1 MANFSNFYRNV
12 RRNSRQQRKNTQTTE
27 TLGNRIMRSSGV
39 GASVNPLT
47 PTQKAEQERAKRMRQ
62 GISSVVRSSFNRQF
76 SRPTYININTVNRL
90 NQLNTMTTNPF
101 APVKRKQIT
110 GGNGVGEQRMFSKE
124 RSILNNTKFITG
136 GQGVGNNDAI
146 LGRKKTSVLEPIR
159 QDIKENYYD
168 AVRKVGMKGSRNE
181 RKVYVP
187 LSQRDENGQI
197 STNQRRLENAARG
210 GNRKAQVEAAL
221 ARTKAQTLSGHTY
234 DQYVNAE
241 LNKKGLLG
249 QDYILR
255 GKDPSKEAIDYRQ
268 RYGFDKEAY
277 EAIKAIADNAP
288 SGDDYIARFSGQ
300 NGSEIDRLKFG
311 FDESWRARNIEDT
324 YQREYG
330 RTLDDDTQ
338 AKLDAVRDSG
348 GYMVGNMLGQASQF
362 AVTAPLSPLVE
373 QGLMARMGLKG
384 GRAAINT
391 TKDAVKYAIARIG
404 ADQVVSAPVNMV
416 DALKGEDTKDVAL
429 RFFYNTGLDILFGG
443 LMEIPSLRTNS
454 KFIKALR
461 ANDAANAM
469 EEGAEQIAA
478 KSAAER
484 QLSEAISSFNPSEQR
499 VIRNR
504 MKELADDAD
513 ARREI
518 ERGFAGESSADNLD
532 IYNEQ
537 LPSDLTDYEARRIVD
552 TEKTPT
558 EIARERG
565 EDFRTNSNKVF
576 QNGGVVSHESVV
588 ASVRH
593 GIRQENEYDWRVA
606 YDAARRNGLT
616 EEEAVRYADDALDNI
631 LNRANLRDRPATMA
645 NELRASGNKAM
656 ADATDMAA
664 YKKMGEVPKEE
675 IDLAQNEIRNA
686 NGVSDNATSNAMNPK
701 TSAADYIPVEN
712 KGKVYNADEDVY
724 VTRYDNEGADF
735 SNKPQGLY
743 VTHRSTPSVHADAGD
758 IENHLVIDKNAKF
771 YDTVFDGKLQTNRM
785 PIPIECGTTVNYL
798 VDKMGKGRVEQL
810 LKTNRD
816 DLIVEFG
823 KEYPNV
829 DWSRYYDNLE
839 MVEAYGG
846 LVARKDG
853 IDVVRTIDK
862 SATSDFDTT
871 ELSVLNDSVIR
882 EDADIPTGKREPIAE
897 EPKQLYNEPR
907 GDGNGAEKHQS
918 TVERAG
924 SGEEEVRANVGAVQN
939 GERQAVGGTHL
950 ENSSNPA
957 STGRTGST
965 LSLTDE
971 QRAVMD
977 AAGKTNANLREADY
991 SAFSNA
997 LNEGKASN
1005 KYGSYVD
1012 PQDVDELTKKG
1023 AKTFLSDDGSVGF
1036 AITKDGDIIGA
1047 FNRGGK
1053 YRGAVDDMLITA
1065 RLNGGTKLDCYGI
1078 GLVNKYEQAGYVP
1091 VAKIPFNPEYVNDPM
1106 LLANKPDVY
1115 VMMKNGDD
1123 IDTVIRKNANG
1134 EYHVSSP
1141 EELDALRTFDDYDEA
1156 LEYRDNLLKNGGSP
1170 KAETAVEKT
1179 NVAEVSQKANTAPKN
1194 ETAVEQTAK
1203 KAEQAQDKTWQ
1214 EHAREDYKTGKQRA
1228 KAVEEGKIPSRENGE
1243 VVNAIKRLKET
1254 KDFSN
1259 VKDALNRGVKDGIYN
1274 RKIRHLDEEID
1285 KAINEIE
1292 ADPEKAI
1299 NDVLDYHPNGA
1310 KANDVPADAIPWVM
1324 KGYALCK
1331 WADVNGMTALKED
1344 IAATMAKAQST
1355 GGSIL
1360 RAGQVF
1366 TVMAD
1371 PKTQRDIV
1379 LEYVEKM
1386 QEKYEKRLKGNK
1398 LNVPE
1403 DLLNKLDN
1411 ATTDAEKSKILD
1423 DITVHVWNQVP
1434 QSFTDALGTLR
1445 ITSMLANTTTMI
1457 RNIASNAGFL
1467 GVREVDKSVN
1477 TMMEAT
1483 AEKLNKIDRAHRTHT
1498 FYNPLSKEN
1507 RKIQAF
1513 WYSDYGKHRNII
1525 KGQSRWDEGGGT
1537 LSLDLRPQEA
1547 RHFGVKAGGG
1557 RKGGLIG
1564 VASAGL
1570 EGTRRATSWIMDTGD
1585 EAFIAPTYAD
1595 AATQLMVVRGWK
1607 IEDLNPARMQE
1618 IRDYAT
1624 DVAQKAT
1631 YRDPSEFAT
1640 ALAKWGHW
1648 QKGDGA
1654 LRLIRAVGVSGLQ
1667 PFKKTPI
1674 NIGKRSIEY
1683 SPIGFIKG
1691 VYDIRRAVKAGD
1703 SQAVNK
1709 AISELSKGTTGTG
1722 LVVAGYLLAEQ
1733 GVINAQLPT
1742 DDEGYLRRDL
1752 GEQDYAL
1759 NIGGKSR
1766 SLQWAAPGAIPILS
1780 GATLYDQVRQ
1790 RGWNALIQP
1799 ETLVQVL
1806 SESANPLLEM
1816 SFMQSYMDLLDSTDS
1831 VKGANKITIGA
1842 LQIGLSYASQ
1852 FIPTALG
1859 KVANV
1864 VDPVRRDTSS
1874 QAETPSGRVIQKAIN
1889 KGLINKIPKWSESL
1903 PAYRDSFGNI
1913 QTTEDM
1919 KDRIIQNF
1927 VSPWYTKEIK
1937 TDDPVYKELFRINN
1951 ATPDT
1956 NLIPTNSI
1964 GKGKHELSL
1973 NGEKINLDPHD
1984 MEEYKKI
1991 RGEGNQKA
1999 LKFIDSDE
2007 YKSMS
2012 DTERAKALEDIYD
2025 NAKVDAK
2032 RQMLLKKGKS
2042 EWDVYTEGFEG
2053 AKADQIGAAKNA
2065 GIDPKDYNHTLTDK
2079 TADADGNG
2087 TVSKSEYYDYLLRQN
2102 QYNDKQRAVL
2112 MAAKNKSWD
2121 GKYNPFVTG
2130 EPPKDS
2136 QAAHAESTSY
2146 TDDIKSTGLSEKQ
2159 FKEITSADT
2168 ARIDSNGSGRVSQK
2182 EYQAYLDSFSYLTD
2196 EQKSALWKKYNP
2208 HWKKNPYDGSTASSG
2223 RSKRGRSGRRS
2234 SGGSSSKTKKREKT
2248 ASEKRFAA
2256 LQTGKAPTNAKGIE
2270 ALSNGAKGLTK
2281 AQKKALVKLMQKK
2294 LEV

>member
-12 RRNSRQQRKNTQTTE
+12 RRNSRPQRKNIQTTG

-47 PTQKAEQERAKRMRQ
+47 PTKKAEQERAQRMRR
-62 GISSVVRSSFNRQF
+62 GISPASYVVRSQVGRQITNAP
-76 SRPTYININTVNRL
+76 RINKAVVTSNRL
-90 NQLNTMTTNPF
+90 FGNLRGNAL
-101 APVKRKQIT
+101 APVKQTADYTRSQQSKYLNTDIQRKGMYTPATQLMAGKTNI
-110 GGNGVGEQRMFSKE
+110 GVEQ
-124 RSILNNTKFITG
+124 G
-136 GQGVGNNDAI
+136 
-146 LGRKKTSVLEPIR
+146 KTLR
-159 QDIKENYYD
+159 
-168 AVRKVGMKGSRNE
+168 AGMMTNSPLIESWRPTSSAAE
-181 RKVYVP
+181 KVY
-187 LSQRDENGQI
+187 RD
-197 STNQRRLENAARG
+197 
-210 GNRKAQVEAAL
+210 
-221 ARTKAQTLSGHTY
+221 
-234 DQYVNAE
+234 
-241 LNKKGLLG
+241 
-249 QDYILR
+249 
-255 GKDPSKEAIDYRQ
+255 
-268 RYGFDKEAY
+268 RYGFNKEYQEALNRRLDNSSINEDVDARGTNRYDPHGDYAELSVPLPSGRAMPTAMTVQNGAGVYHVGDSLRDIKADDFRSGLADTFSSKNPEDVYRRQTGKELDEDTLQRLEQQRGTWGYNAGMMTGQMAQYALTRGALSGLGIVGKAAQAERAAKAAGNLNKARAISFGSELGIDQAASLPLNILDAFKEDNPQDIWNRFKMNQGLDVLFSGVTTGISIANNPAFKEA
-277 EAIKAIADNAP
+277 
-288 SGDDYIARFSGQ
+288 
-300 NGSEIDRLKFG
+300 
-311 FDESWRARNIEDT
+311 
-324 YQREYG
+324 
-330 RTLDDDTQ
+330 
-338 AKLDAVRDSG
+338 
-348 GYMVGNMLGQASQF
+348 
-362 AVTAPLSPLVE
+362 
-373 QGLMARMGLKG
+373 
-384 GRAAINT
+384 
-391 TKDAVKYAIARIG
+391 
-404 ADQVVSAPVNMV
+404 
-416 DALKGEDTKDVAL
+416 
-429 RFFYNTGLDILFGG
+429 
-443 LMEIPSLRTNS
+443 
-454 KFIKALR
+454 KAL
-461 ANDAANAM
+461 
-469 EEGAEQIAA
+469 
-478 KSAAER
+478 
-484 QLSEAISSFNPSEQR
+484 
-499 VIRNR
+499 
-504 MKELADDAD
+504 
-513 ARREI
+513 
-518 ERGFAGESSADNLD
+518 
-532 IYNEQ
+532 
-537 LPSDLTDYEARRIVD
+537 
-552 TEKTPT
+552 
-558 EIARERG
+558 
-565 EDFRTNSNKVF
+565 
-576 QNGGVVSHESVV
+576 HES
-588 ASVRH
+588 
-593 GIRQENEYDWRVA
+593 
-606 YDAARRNGLT
+606 
-616 EEEAVRYADDALDNI
+616 
-631 LNRANLRDRPATMA
+631 A
-645 NELRASGNKAM
+645 NELRASGDKAM
-656 ADATDMAA
+656 ADVTDMAA

-675 IDLAQNEIRNA
+675 IDITKEELYNKTRGADNGTEQFEPRNA
-686 NGVSDNATSNAMNPK
+686 RETG
-701 TSAADYIPVEN
+701 
-712 KGKVYNADEDVY
+712 
-724 VTRYDNEGADF
+724 GA
-735 SNKPQGLY
+735 
-743 VTHRSTPSVHADAGD
+743 
-758 IENHLVIDKNAKF
+758 
-771 YDTVFDGKLQTNRM
+771 
-785 PIPIECGTTVNYL
+785 
-798 VDKMGKGRVEQL
+798 
-810 LKTNRD
+810 
-816 DLIVEFG
+816 
-823 KEYPNV
+823 
-829 DWSRYYDNLE
+829 
-839 MVEAYGG
+839 
-846 LVARKDG
+846 
-853 IDVVRTIDK
+853 
-862 SATSDFDTT
+862 
-871 ELSVLNDSVIR
+871 
-882 EDADIPTGKREPIAE
+882 
-897 EPKQLYNEPR
+897 
-907 GDGNGAEKHQS
+907 
-918 TVERAG
+918 
-924 SGEEEVRANVGAVQN
+924 EEVRANVGAVQN

-950 ENSSNPA
+950 ENSPNPA

-1012 PQDVDELTKKG
+1012 PQSVDELTKKG

-1036 AITKDGDIIGA
+1036 AITKDGDMIGA

-1091 VAKIPFNPEYVNDPM
+1091 VARIPFNPEYVNDPL

-1123 IDTVIRKNANG
+1123 INTVIRKNANG

-1141 EELDALRTFDDYDEA
+1141 EELDALRTFDDYDAA
-1156 LEYRDNLLKNGGSP
+1156 LKYRDDLLAKQENP
-1170 KAETAVEKT
+1170 
-1179 NVAEVSQKANTAPKN
+1179 KANTAQGEPKAAT
-1194 ETAVEQTAK
+1194 EP
-1203 KAEQAQDKTWQ
+1203 KAEEPRAEAEESKTKAEEPKAEEPKTKAKEEKKEDNRTWQ

-1228 KAVEEGKIPSRENGE
+1228 KAVEEGKIPSKENGE

-1259 VKDALNRGVKDGIYN
+1259 VKDALDRGVKDGIYN

-1285 KAINEIE
+1285 KAIKEIE

-1331 WADVNGMTALKED
+1331 WADANGMTALKED

-1371 PKTQRDIV
+1371 TKTQRDIV
-1379 LEYVEKM
+1379 AEYVEKM
-1386 QEKYEKRLKGNK
+1386 QEKYASRLGDHK
-1398 LNVPE
+1398 LTVSE

-1434 QSFTDALGTLR
+1434 QSFTDAMGSLR
-1445 ITSMLANTTTMI
+1445 IVSMLANTTTMI
-1457 RNIASNAGFL
+1457 RNIASNVAFA
-1467 GVREVDKSVN
+1467 GVRGVDKTIN
-1477 TMMEAT
+1477 TAMEAT

-1498 FYNPLSKEN
+1498 IYNHFSKDN
-1507 RKIQAF
+1507 RKIQAYWF
-1513 WYSDYGKHRNII
+1513 NDYGKHRNII

-1557 RKGGLIG
+1557 RKGGLVG

-1570 EGTRRATSWIMDTGD
+1570 EGTRKATSWIMDTGD
-1585 EAFIAPTYAD
+1585 EAFLAPAYAD

-1607 IEDLNPARMQE
+1607 IDDLTPERIQE

-1624 DVAQKAT
+1624 LVAQKAT
-1631 YRDPSEFAT
+1631 YRDPSDFAT
-1640 ALAKWGHW
+1640 ALSKWGHW

-1654 LRLIRAVGVSGLQ
+1654 LRLIRAIGVSGLQ

-1683 SPIGFIKG
+1683 SPIGFTKG

-1722 LVVAGYLLAEQ
+1722 LIVAGYLLAEQ

-1816 SFMQSYMDLLDSTDS
+1816 SFMQSYMDLLESTDS

-1937 TDDPVYKELFRINN
+1937 TDDPVYKELFRIND

-1956 NLIPTNSI
+1956 NLIPTNAI

-1973 NGEKINLDPHD
+1973 NGETINLDPHD

-2042 EWDVYTEGFEG
+2042 EWEVYTEGFSG
-2053 AKADQIGAAKNA
+2053 GKAEQIGAAKNA
-2065 GIDPKDYNHTLTDK
+2065 GIDPKDYSHALTDK

-2087 TVSKSEYYDYLLRQN
+2087 TVSKAEYYDYLLRQN

-2121 GKYNPFVTG
+2121 GKYNPFITG

-2136 QAAHAESTSY
+2136 QAANAESTSY

-2168 ARIDSNGSGRVSQK
+2168 AMIDSNGSGRVSQK

-2223 RSKRGRSGRRS
+2223 RSKRSRSGRRS
-2234 SGGSSSKTKKREKT
+2234 SGGGSSKAKARAKT

-2294 LEV
+2294 LDV